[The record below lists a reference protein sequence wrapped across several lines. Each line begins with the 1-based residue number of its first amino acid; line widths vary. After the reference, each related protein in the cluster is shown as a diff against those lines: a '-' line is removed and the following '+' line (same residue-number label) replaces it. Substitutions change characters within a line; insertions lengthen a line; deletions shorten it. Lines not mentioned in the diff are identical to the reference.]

1 MKCHI
6 QMQWW
11 NEGDQSKALM
21 TMNRVENRIEPVCFD
36 SFDWI
41 KHSLM
46 GSFFMGKGIPLKQ
59 GQSII
64 MNYT

>member
-6 QMQWW
+6 QMQWL

-21 TMNRVENRIEPVCFD
+21 TMNRAENRIEPVCFD

-46 GSFFMGKGIPLKQ
+46 GSFFKGKSIP
-59 GQSII
+59 
-64 MNYT
+64 